1 MNMDDLIQRHLDG
14 MNSATEAAELSHLL
28 ETDAAARSRYLD
40 LAELHAALS
49 SDESLRDKKP
59 RVVVSRQK
67 WAWKAAVFKLA
78 AAVVFMLGVIW
89 MLNPASRLEK
99 PMAKLLSTDN
109 ARWSDEGTELSLN
122 AGEAPSGI
130 LRLME
135 GKAEFLTSLGAV
147 VMLQGPVVMR
157 FESATALF
165 VESGK
170 VLCRCPTAESR
181 LVVRTPQTRV
191 IDLGTEFV
199 VEARADEST
208 RVAVLSGEVK
218 VSSTVLHQG
227 QAAEVRTQGVTMLHS
242 EVVNEMR
249 PHVASPQ
256 SAEGTNLLR
265 GADFSSEPEVWE
277 TQSPYV
283 EIEDGSLHVRSL
295 GHRSWPNARQRIW
308 KEASGRIV
316 TASARA
322 MQPVDDP
329 LRPQQFAVLKLIF
342 VGKDGRQIAYASRH
356 FQFAGEEPGASQRA
370 TITAIAPP
378 GTKGINLELLLNA
391 QGDENGSVIFDD
403 AVLNVDEAT
412 KEVAP

>member
-1 MNMDDLIQRHLDG
+1 
-14 MNSATEAAELSHLL
+14 
-28 ETDAAARSRYLD
+28 
-40 LAELHAALS
+40 
-49 SDESLRDKKP
+49 
-59 RVVVSRQK
+59 
-67 WAWKAAVFKLA
+67 
-78 AAVVFMLGVIW
+78 
-89 MLNPASRLEK
+89 
-99 PMAKLLSTDN
+99 LSTES
-109 ARWSDEGTELSLN
+109 ARWSDADTELRLN
-122 AGEAPSGI
+122 AGKAPSGL
-130 LRLME
+130 LRLIE

-157 FESATALF
+157 FESATSLF

-227 QAAEVRTQGVTMLHS
+227 QAAEVRTKGVTMLHS

-249 PHVASPQ
+249 PSVASVQ
-256 SAEGTNLLR
+256 SVQGANLLR

-283 EIEDGSLHVRSL
+283 VIKDGSLHLRSL
-295 GHRSWPNARQRIW
+295 GHRSWPKARQTIW
-308 KEASGRIV
+308 RDASGRVV
-316 TASARA
+316 TVSARA
-322 MQPVDDP
+322 MQPVEDP

-342 VGKDGRQIAYASRH
+342 VGDGGRQIAYASRH
-356 FQFAGEEPGASQRA
+356 FQFGGGEAGVFQKATLTAVPPPGSKGILLELMLNAAGEEH
-370 TITAIAPP
+370 
-378 GTKGINLELLLNA
+378 
-391 QGDENGSVIFDD
+391 GSVVFDD
-403 AVLNVDEAT
+403 AVLTIGETSALPASQS
-412 KEVAP
+412 K

>member
-1 MNMDDLIQRHLDG
+1 MNTDDLIQRFLDG
-14 MNSATEAAELSHLL
+14 QASPEEAAELSARI
-28 ETDAAARSRYLD
+28 ETNVEARNRYLD
-40 LAELHAALS
+40 LAELHAALFA
-49 SDESLRDKKP
+49 DETLRDEKP
-59 RVVVSRQK
+59 PVVVSRPK
-67 WAWKAAVFKLA
+67 WAWKAPMLKMA
-78 AAVVFMLGVIW
+78 AAVVFMLGLIW

-99 PMAKLLSTDN
+99 PMAKLLSTEN
-109 ARWSDEGTELSLN
+109 ARWSDAGTELSLN

-249 PHVASPQ
+249 PHVASPPR
-256 SAEGTNLLR
+256 AEGTNLLR
-265 GADFSSEPEVWE
+265 GGDFSSEADAWE

-283 EIEDGSLHVRSL
+283 EIEDGSLHLRSL
-295 GHRSWPNARQRIW
+295 GHRSWPNARQRLW
-308 KEASGRIV
+308 NEASGRVV

-322 MQPVDDP
+322 MQPKDDP
-329 LRPQQFAVLKLIF
+329 LRQQQFAVLKLVF
-342 VGKDGRQIAYASRH
+342 VGEGGRQIAYASRH
-356 FQFAGEEPGASQRA
+356 FQFAGEEPGVFQRA
-370 TITAIAPP
+370 TITAIPP
-378 GTKGINLELLLNA
+378 LGTKGIHLELLLNA

-403 AVLNVDEAT
+403 AVLHVGEVA

>member
-1 MNMDDLIQRHLDG
+1 MNTDDLIQRFIEG
-14 MNSATEAAELSHLL
+14 RASPEEAAELSRLI
-28 ETDAAARSRYLD
+28 EMNVEVRFRYLD
-40 LAELHAALS
+40 FAELHAAFLA
-49 SDESLRDKKP
+49 DETLRDEKP
-59 RVVVSRQK
+59 PAVVSRPQ
-67 WAWKAAVFKLA
+67 WAWKTALLKMA
-78 AAVVFMLGVIW
+78 AALVFMLGVIGL
-89 MLNPASRLEK
+89 LNPTARLEK
-99 PMAKLLSTDN
+99 PMAKLLSTEN
-109 ARWSDEGTELSLN
+109 ARWSDSGTELSLN

-130 LRLME
+130 LRLMD
-135 GKAEFLTSLGAV
+135 GKAEFLTSQGAV
-147 VMLQGPVVMR
+147 VMLQGPVVMQ

-227 QAAEVRTQGVTMLHS
+227 QAAEVSTQGVTMLHS

-249 PHVASPQ
+249 PQVASPPRAQ
-256 SAEGTNLLR
+256 GANLLR
-265 GADFSSEPEVWE
+265 GADFSSAREVWD

-283 EIEDGSLHVRSL
+283 EIKDGSLHLRSL
-295 GHRSWPNARQRIW
+295 GHRSWPNARQRLW
-308 KEASGRIV
+308 REASGMIV

-322 MQPVDDP
+322 MQPLDDP
-329 LRPQQFAVLKLIF
+329 LRLHQFAVLKLVF
-342 VGKDGRQIAYASRH
+342 VGKDGRHIGYASRH

-378 GTKGINLELLLNA
+378 GTRGFWFELLLNA
-391 QGDENGSVIFDD
+391 RGESKGSVIFDD
-403 AVLNVDEAT
+403 AVLNVGDVT